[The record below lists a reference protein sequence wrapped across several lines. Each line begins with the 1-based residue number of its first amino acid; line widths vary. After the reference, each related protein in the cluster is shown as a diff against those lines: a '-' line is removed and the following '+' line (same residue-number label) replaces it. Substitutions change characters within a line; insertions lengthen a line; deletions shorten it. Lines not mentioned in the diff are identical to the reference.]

1 MGNSYLPNSLN
12 LNNITNC
19 AVDIYIY
26 IYIQSLTLQNPY
38 MKYNKVA
45 F

>member
-26 IYIQSLTLQNPY
+26 IQSLTLQNPY

>member
-19 AVDIYIY
+19 AVDIYI
-26 IYIQSLTLQNPY
+26 QSLTLQNPY
-38 MKYNKVA
+38 MKYNKEA

>member
-12 LNNITNC
+12 LNNITKC

-26 IYIQSLTLQNPY
+26 IYIYTIPY
-38 MKYNKVA
+38 ASKLLYEI
-45 F
+45 

>member
-26 IYIQSLTLQNPY
+26 IYTIPY
-38 MKYNKVA
+38 ASKPLYEI
-45 F
+45 

>member
-19 AVDIYIY
+19 AVDIYAI
-26 IYIQSLTLQNPY
+26 PY
-38 MKYNKVA
+38 ASKPLYEI
-45 F
+45 

>member
-12 LNNITNC
+12 LNNITKC

-26 IYIQSLTLQNPY
+26 TIPY
-38 MKYNKVA
+38 ASKPLYEI
-45 F
+45 